1 MPNLRYTGPVGDPAP
16 SRYLKTRYLKT
27 DIDVKNGIL
36 LKALQTQGEKKVT
49 EVGTFLFLLVKGLKL
64 FYITQNAITF

>member
-1 MPNLRYTGPVGDPAP
+1 MPNLRYTGPVGDPAT
-16 SRYLKTRYLKT
+16 RGYLKTRYLKT

-49 EVGTFLFLLVKGLKL
+49 
-64 FYITQNAITF
+64 

>member
-49 EVGTFLFLLVKGLKL
+49 
-64 FYITQNAITF
+64 